1 MFQDM
6 NRLQVHLLLIGMKQV
21 ELAEEAGLH
30 VCQVNAALKRNVAS
44 PRIRSKIAD
53 ALGVPEEK
61 LFPHGTRS
69 Y

>member
-1 MFQDM
+1 MSH
-6 NRLQVHLLLIGMKQV
+6 NINCLQVHLWLIGMKQTT
-21 ELAEEAGLH
+21 LAEKAGLH
-30 VCQVNAALKRNVAS
+30 VCQVNAAVRRNIAS
-44 PRIRSKIAD
+44 SKIRAMIAE

>member
-1 MFQDM
+1 MENQNSLGF
-6 NRLQVHLLLIGMKQV
+6 HLFLTGMKQI
-21 ELAEEAGLH
+21 ELAEKAGLH
-30 VCQVNAALKRNVAS
+30 ACQVNAAVKRNVAS
-44 PRIRSKIAD
+44 PRIRAKIAD

>member
-1 MFQDM
+1 MKNI
-6 NRLQVHLLLIGMKQV
+6 NRLQAHLWLIGMKQV
-21 ELAEEAGLH
+21 ELAEKAGLH
-30 VCQVNAALKRNVAS
+30 ACQVNAAVKRNVAS
-44 PRIRSKIAD
+44 PRIRKSISK

>member
-21 ELAEEAGLH
+21 ELAEKAGLH
-30 VCQVNAALKRNVAS
+30 ACQVNAAVKRNVAS
-44 PRIRSKIAD
+44 PRIRAKIAD
-53 ALGVPEEK
+53 VLGVPEEK
-61 LFPHGTRS
+61 LFPHGTKS

>member
-1 MFQDM
+1 MKDI
-6 NRLQVHLLLIGMKQV
+6 NRLQAHLWLIGMKQV
-21 ELAEEAGLH
+21 ELAEKADLH
-30 VCQVNAALKRNVAS
+30 VCQVNAATKRNVAS
-44 PRIRSKIAD
+44 PRIRAKIAD

>member
-1 MFQDM
+1 MKKI

-30 VCQVNAALKRNVAS
+30 VCQVNAAVKRNVAS
-44 PRIRSKIAD
+44 PRIRAKIAE

-61 LFPHGTRS
+61 LFPYGTRS